1 MTEYTS
7 DPNIHIIENA
17 TLDDVLPGDH
27 ITWEVT
33 ETIRGLTSAS
43 RREGIAHHR
52 DAFDNWRTK
61 DGDCITLAEG
71 ESEGVTITIRRTV
84 KNLPRVFGSVIVTNN
99 ENGTIEAHYF
109 GVVWRASE
117 AVLGADGLWHGVWR
131 RYVGVGAGLPA
142 MDPENI
148 TPGTWKVEEK

>member
-52 DAFDNWRTK
+52 DVSGDWCTEEDRWIT
-61 DGDCITLAEG
+61 DGEGEGITL
-71 ESEGVTITIRRTV
+71 TIRR
-84 KNLPRVFGSVIVTNN
+84 
-99 ENGTIEAHYF
+99 
-109 GVVWRASE
+109 
-117 AVLGADGLWHGVWR
+117 AVQDGED
-131 RYVGVGAGLPA
+131 AA
-142 MDPENI
+142 
-148 TPGTWKVEEK
+148 